1 MIELNENLL
10 SAVDFYKVVYYGGKI
25 KLAPSLIEEA
35 DRNFHFL
42 KDFSVDKVIYGINT
56 GFGPMAQ
63 YKIPYAERLTLQYNL
78 IRSHASGMGTPLPE
92 IYSRA
97 MLLDRLN
104 TFAKCRSGVHPDLLI
119 LIAEMIN
126 KDILPVI
133 YTHGG
138 VGASGDLV
146 QLAHMGL
153 AIIGEGQVTY
163 KGAIVNAAEA
173 MRAEGLTPFAIR
185 MREGL
190 AMMNGTSCMT
200 GIGLMNVFRAKQLL
214 NTAILLSSAINE
226 IFGAYGDHI
235 SAPLNEVKKHKG
247 QNSIA
252 AAMRGIL
259 SESKLMRSRQE
270 HLYRETDETH
280 FREKVQEY
288 YSIRCVPQILGPIHD
303 TIISAEEV
311 LLNELNS
318 VSDNPVV
325 DHHRKDI
332 YHGGNFHGD
341 YVGLEMDKLKIAIT
355 KLSMLADRQLNYLL
369 NDKLNGKLPPFIN
382 NGVIGLN
389 FGLQGIQYTATSTV
403 AENQTLSNP
412 MYIHSIPS
420 NNDNQD
426 IVSMGS
432 NAALLCAR
440 VVDNSFEVLAIHS
453 MAVAQAIDSLKVADR
468 LSPKIEEFYLELRQV
483 SASIDSDQA
492 RYKELADIK
501 TYLLGKE
508 MILMN

>member
-25 KLAPSLIEEA
+25 KLSPSLIEEA

-42 KDFSVDKVIYGINT
+42 KDFSIDKVIYGINT

-92 IYSRA
+92 VYSRA

-146 QLAHMGL
+146 QLAHMAL

-173 MRAEGLTPFAIR
+173 LRAEGLTPFAIR

-200 GIGLMNVFRAKQLL
+200 GIGLINVFRAKQLL

-247 QNSIA
+247 QNSVA
-252 AAMRGIL
+252 AAMRGLL

-270 HLYRETDETH
+270 HLYRDMDETH

-303 TIISAEEV
+303 TIISTEDV

-325 DHHRKDI
+325 DHNRKDI

-382 NGVIGLN
+382 GGVIGLN

-453 MAVAQAIDSLKVADR
+453 MAVAQAIDSLKVSES
-468 LSPKIEEFYLELRQV
+468 LSPKIEEFYRELRQV

-508 MILMN
+508 MILIN

>member
-10 SAVDFYKVVYYGGKI
+10 SADDFYKVVYGGEKI
-25 KLAPSLIEEA
+25 KIADSLSLEA
-35 DRNFHFL
+35 DANFHFL
-42 KDFSVDKVIYGINT
+42 RDFSVDKVIYGINT

-78 IRSHASGMGTPLPE
+78 IRSHSSGLGEPLSPL
-92 IYSRA
+92 YSKA
-97 MLLDRLN
+97 MLLDRLS
-104 TFAKCRSGVHPDLLI
+104 TFAKCRSGVHPDLIVLI
-119 LIAEMIN
+119 TEMIN
-126 KDILPVI
+126 LDVLPVI

-146 QLAHMGL
+146 QLAHMAL
-153 AIIGEGQVTY
+153 AIIGEGQVYY
-163 KGAIVNAAEA
+163 KGKITPAEEGLRAA
-173 MRAEGLTPFAIR
+173 GLTPFAIR

-190 AMMNGTSCMT
+190 GMMNGTSCMT
-200 GIGLMNVFRAKQLL
+200 GVGLINTYKSKQLL
-214 NTAILLSSAINE
+214 HIAILLSAAINE
-226 IFGAYGDHI
+226 IFEAYGDHI

-247 QNSIA
+247 QNAVA
-252 AAMRGIL
+252 AQMREIL
-259 SESKLMRSRQE
+259 AESKLMRSRHE
-270 HLYRETDETH
+270 HLYKATSETH
-280 FREKVQEY
+280 FQEKVQEY
-288 YSIRCVPQILGPIHD
+288 YSIRCVPQILGPVYE
-303 TIISAEEV
+303 TIENAASILV
-311 LLNELNS
+311 DELNS

-325 DHHRKDI
+325 DHLRKDI

-382 NGVIGLN
+382 RGTIGLN

-426 IVSMGS
+426 LVSMGS

-440 VVDNSFEVLAIHS
+440 VIDNTFEVLSIHS
-453 MAVAQAIDSLKVADR
+453 MAVVEAIETLGVADK
-468 LSPKIEEFYLELRQV
+468 LSPKIETFYNQFRQV
-483 SASIDSDQA
+483 AKPIGNDEPKYSDLA
-492 RYKELADIK
+492 KIKEL
-501 TYLLGKE
+501 LKE
-508 MILMN
+508 TDVEA